1 MKEMEFGEKVRAFR
15 ESRSLTREEFCGD
28 ESELTVRQLM
38 RIESGVSK
46 PTLAKIQFIAKRLG
60 MTLFE
65 LMPDFIHLP
74 VEYQNLKYKILRTPT
89 YGDPELLEKKEGH
102 LTTIYDLY
110 YDDLPE
116 EEKIVMDTIS
126 SMNDVYIEA
135 DAQFAQYILNDY
147 FHQVMQKKTYGV
159 NDLLILHLYFLSLG
173 NVANVYR
180 FNRDEFD
187 AIIECLLE
195 QKEKFISDVLFVFR
209 DVLLLAV
216 NIGRRFECHAWSMT
230 IFDALDELMCRFQ
243 DFQKKPILNM
253 LMWKHYLEVEDDRA
267 RAEELYQEAIL
278 FAKMTK
284 QGYLVLKLQEEWQT
298 DVEG

>member
-15 ESRSLTREEFCGD
+15 ASRSLTREEFCGD

-284 QGYLVLKLQEEWQT
+284 QGYLVLKLQEEWQA